1 MRRPLLLIASGIF
14 FSACAARAPI
24 SPAPSEVATPT
35 PTPAE
40 VMTKSKMINL
50 LELNKS
56 GQTGSAVLDEVDG
69 KLKVTIKLAG
79 KESKVAQP
87 AHIHIGS
94 CPIPGAVKYPLTNV
108 VSGVSETM
116 LDMSLADLLAMG
128 DLAINVHKSAAEVKV
143 YTSCG
148 DVK

>member
-1 MRRPLLLIASGIF
+1 MRRPLLLVASGLL
-14 FSACAARAPI
+14 FSACVTTTPV

-50 LELNKS
+50 AESNKS
-56 GQTGSAVLDEVDG
+56 GQSGTALLTEVNG
-69 KLKVTIKLAG
+69 KLKVTISLTG
-79 KESKVAQP
+79 KKSSVAQP
-87 AHIHIGS
+87 AHIHIGK
-94 CPIPGAVKYPLTNV
+94 CPIPGAVKYPLTNIV
-108 VSGVSETM
+108 GGKSETM
-116 LDMSLADLLAMG
+116 LSMTLSDLMTMG
-128 DLAINVHKSAAEVKV
+128 DLAVNVHKSAAESKV